1 MSSSS
6 FYSMKNLC
14 WWSHN
19 YKRILVCNYAVL
31 HKMIQCLSIGM
42 LTWSQAPY
50 WLKGNW
56 VSYYTCE
63 LWPAWR
69 LLVAKITEEFAEFE
83 PEAVMHLNLL
93 NAVNREACNE
103 ELCNFE
109 PWSRTFLSWAQTAG
123 PLCAAPMM
131 LEVACSSS
139 AAIDVTLEIEI
150 VSDAFKP
157 LFFGDEQTVMSRQFD
172 SCAFIACNYA
182 SAVNTREQTLLH
194 FRFIRLV
201 SSCST
206 VGPQWTSTHQ
216 CSVKDGW

>member
-1 MSSSS
+1 
-6 FYSMKNLC
+6 MKNLC

-42 LTWSQAPY
+42 LTWSQALY

-69 LLVAKITEEFAEFE
+69 LLVAKITEEFAEIE
-83 PEAVMHLNLL
+83 PEAFMHLNLL

-109 PWSRTFLSWAQTAG
+109 PWSRTTFLWWAQTAG

-139 AAIDVTLEIEI
+139 AAIDVTLEI
-150 VSDAFKP
+150 
-157 LFFGDEQTVMSRQFD
+157 DEQTV
-172 SCAFIACNYA
+172 
-182 SAVNTREQTLLH
+182 L
-194 FRFIRLV
+194 
-201 SSCST
+201 SCSLM
-206 VGPQWTSTHQ
+206 Q
-216 CSVKDGW
+216 